1 MLIYLYYHQ
10 TFINFNKHEKPSIS
24 GFSLF
29 GEPNVP
35 WVEDLFSSI
44 FKTYEKLKELG
55 FTYYNKKISVI
66 EVGDEV
72 END

>member
-1 MLIYLYYHQ
+1 
-10 TFINFNKHEKPSIS
+10 
-24 GFSLF
+24 
-29 GEPNVP
+29 
-35 WVEDLFSSI
+35 VEHLFSSI